1 MLLVLVSWL
10 WLGKLGWLWLGKLGL
25 RLFLRMLLD
34 PARACDCPPLPD
46 EQDEVL
52 ITERVEAHKVNCFE
66 KWEAACA
73 VLGGMVLGRIQA

>member
-1 MLLVLVSWL
+1 MGLL
-10 WLGKLGWLWLGKLGL
+10 L
-25 RLFLRMLLD
+25 RLLLKWLLLNQ
-34 PARACDCPPLPD
+34 ARACDRPPLAD